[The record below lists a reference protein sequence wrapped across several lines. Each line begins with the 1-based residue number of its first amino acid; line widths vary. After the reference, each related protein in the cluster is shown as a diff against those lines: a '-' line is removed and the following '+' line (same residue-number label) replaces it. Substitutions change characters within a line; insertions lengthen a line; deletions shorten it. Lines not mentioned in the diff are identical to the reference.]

1 VAAALVGRVPELD
14 QAFIVQAVE
23 DLRSPVR
30 ARVVHHDE
38 LDRTGELHVQQ
49 ALDRLVDGLSLV
61 VDRHQDR

>member
-1 VAAALVGRVPELD
+1 VAELD
-14 QAFIVQAVE
+14 QAVVVQAVE

-38 LDRTGELHVQQ
+38 LDRARELHVQQ